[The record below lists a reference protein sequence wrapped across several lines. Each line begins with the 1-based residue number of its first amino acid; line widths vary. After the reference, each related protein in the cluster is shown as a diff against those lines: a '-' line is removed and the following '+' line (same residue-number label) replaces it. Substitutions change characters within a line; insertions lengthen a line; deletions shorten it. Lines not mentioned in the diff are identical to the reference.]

1 MNEITLMQAVLLA
14 VMALIVGIDM
24 YLEFLFIFRP
34 IIVSTLTGLILGD
47 LQIGLATGALVEL
60 SFAGL
65 TPVGGTQPPNPVLA
79 AVMAPVIAHV
89 SGVGATAALGLA
101 LPFSFLMQYVIL
113 FYYSSFSL
121 FVPKFTKY
129 AEEGE
134 IKKYAKLAVFTVLI
148 VGITYAVVVFLCAYM
163 AQEPMKILVETMPGW
178 LTNGFEVAG
187 GILPAVGFAILLRM
201 MFKLEYTPYL
211 ILGFLLAT
219 FLNFSNL
226 LPVALAGAAIAMY
239 QFFNDYKKVK
249 DVGSSA
255 RVNHENTQTEDYSN
269 GI

>member
-1 MNEITLMQAVLLA
+1 MNQITLVQAILLSI
-14 VMALIVGIDM
+14 MALVVGIDM

-47 LQIGLATGALVEL
+47 LRIGLITGALVEL

-79 AVMAPVIAHV
+79 AIMAPVIAHT
-89 SGVGATAALGLA
+89 SGIGANGALGLA
-101 LPFSFLMQYVIL
+101 LPFSFLMQYIIL

-121 FVPKFTKY
+121 FIPKLTTY
-129 AEEGE
+129 AKKGE
-134 IKKYAKLAVFTVLI
+134 IKKYTRLACLTVMI
-148 VGITYAVVVFLCAYM
+148 VGITYAIIVFLCAYM
-163 AQEPMKILVETMPGW
+163 AQEPMRILVDIMPGW

-201 MFKLEYTPYL
+201 QFKIEYTPYL
-211 ILGFLLAT
+211 ILGFLLAS
-219 FLNFSNL
+219 FLQFGNL

-239 QFFNDYKKVK
+239 QFFEEYKKIKAPASGRANLEYV
-249 DVGSSA
+249 
-255 RVNHENTQTEDYSN
+255 EEDYSN